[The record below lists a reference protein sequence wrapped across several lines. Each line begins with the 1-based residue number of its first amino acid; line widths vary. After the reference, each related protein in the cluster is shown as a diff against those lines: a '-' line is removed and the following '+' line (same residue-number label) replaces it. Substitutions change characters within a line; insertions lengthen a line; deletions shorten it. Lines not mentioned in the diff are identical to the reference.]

1 MNGKRIA
8 AGGTIADVVQDVF
21 RYCGRSTSF
30 VEDKKENAVKKS
42 RIWKTM
48 MLVGAQAL
56 LFASG
61 GTCLPDNIFAETAGD
76 IVNGLIIAGFN
87 VLAAGSGLQI

>member
-1 MNGKRIA
+1 
-8 AGGTIADVVQDVF
+8 
-21 RYCGRSTSF
+21 
-30 VEDKKENAVKKS
+30 
-42 RIWKTM
+42 M

>member
-1 MNGKRIA
+1 MNRKRIVGDGII
-8 AGGTIADVVQDVF
+8 AGVVHDVL
-21 RYCGRSTSF
+21 RYCGRGPSF

-87 VLAAGSGLQI
+87 VLAAGSGFQI

>member
-1 MNGKRIA
+1 M
-8 AGGTIADVVQDVF
+8 
-21 RYCGRSTSF
+21 
-30 VEDKKENAVKKS
+30 KKS

-48 MLVGAQAL
+48 ILVGSQAV

-61 GTCLPDNIFAETAGD
+61 GACLPDNIFADTAGE

-87 VLAAGSGLQI
+87 ILATGSGIQI

>member
-1 MNGKRIA
+1 M
-8 AGGTIADVVQDVF
+8 
-21 RYCGRSTSF
+21 
-30 VEDKKENAVKKS
+30 KKS

-48 MLVGAQAL
+48 MLVGGQAF

-61 GTCLPDNIFAETAGD
+61 GTCLPDNIFAETAGE

-87 VLAAGSGLQI
+87 LLATGSGVQI